1 MTERQ
6 ILEQFRNTP
15 AGQKL
20 LKTIRFAE
28 GTSGPKGYQTM
39 FGGGTFQDMSRHPD
53 KVIRS
58 GGYAS
63 AAAGAYQ
70 FLPGTWQ
77 SQASRLGLKGFG
89 PEEQD
94 IAALGLARNRLMGI
108 GGLATVE
115 KEGLSQR
122 VAAALSPEWASFPTE
137 TGRSYYGQPVKS
149 LSKLQ
154 EVYGQAA
161 APAPQPVAQPK
172 KETRS
177 VEQILASSLGL
188 GEKPELDLKNAIA
201 GELVKSA
208 LGSAFSTPGLIAPPS
223 LFSNYP
229 LLPLPGI
236 GGQ

>member
-6 ILEQFRNTP
+6 LLEQFRNTP

-28 GTSGPKGYQTM
+28 GTAGPKGYQTM
-39 FGGGTFQDMSRHPD
+39 FGGGTFSDMSRHPD
-53 KVIRS
+53 KVVKS
-58 GGYAS
+58 GGYSS

-77 SQASRLGLKGFG
+77 GQASRLGLKGFG

-94 IAALGLARNRLMGI
+94 IAALGLARNRLMDI

-154 EVYGQAA
+154 EVYGQEIAPPAPAPVAA
-161 APAPQPVAQPK
+161 APKQ
-172 KETRS
+172 EGRS
-177 VEQILASSLGL
+177 VEEIISSSLGL
-188 GEKPELDLKNAIA
+188 KEKPEFNLKQQLTQ
-201 GELVKSA
+201 GLLQEA
-208 LGSAFSTPGLIAPPS
+208 LKGVIAPPG
-223 LFSNYP
+223 LFSNIP
-229 LLPLPGI
+229 LRPLPPI
-236 GGQ
+236 SF

>member
-6 ILEQFRNTP
+6 FLEQFRNTP

-28 GTSGPKGYQTM
+28 GTAGPKGYQTM
-39 FGGGTFQDMSRHPD
+39 FGGGTFSDMSRHPD
-53 KVIRS
+53 KVIKS

-77 SQASRLGLKGFG
+77 GQASRLGLKSFS

-94 IAALGLARNRLMGI
+94 IAALGLARNRLMDI
-108 GGLATVE
+108 GGLATVQ

-149 LSKLQ
+149 LSQLQQVFGQ
-154 EVYGQAA
+154 EVAPATTA
-161 APAPQPVAQPK
+161 APAPK
-172 KETRS
+172 KDKKS

-188 GEKPELDLKNAIA
+188 GEKPELDLKQAIA

-208 LGSAFSTPGLIAPPS
+208 LSNALPTAPPS
-223 LFSNYP
+223 LFSSIP
-229 LLPLPGI
+229 LLPLPFLGD
-236 GGQ
+236 Q